1 LIHLDEQSIEELEF
15 HRIKEMLVE
24 KCIGPSAA
32 AFMADLH
39 PLSNVRKARAA
50 LDAAWEYRCSRNE
63 DEGFPRI
70 EFEEL
75 DKDISRLKLK
85 NATLFIEG
93 VVRIYRASLLCNDL
107 LRFFKDKQESR
118 PMLSGILRNTWH
130 SKEIQKAVEGV
141 LDKRFKV
148 RDDASEKLSS
158 IRQDIGRK
166 RNQVNRN
173 FDRLLKKWQGTGY
186 LGEANESF
194 MNERRVLSV
203 MSSYRKNVPG
213 QICGVS
219 RSGQITYVEPR
230 ENIQLNYE
238 LDALQHEE
246 EKEIE
251 RILNALSQELRNRLD
266 LIESYQYVLVQMDI
280 IQAKVRLAERM
291 DGQKVGLLNEPF
303 LDIQKAYH
311 PLLYLKNKQEKQET
325 IPQDIRMDDEQRML
339 VISGPNA
346 GGKSITLKTVG
357 LLQVMAQS
365 GLLIPVSDSSRL
377 GWFHSILSDIG
388 DNQSID
394 NQLSTYSYRLNRMRQ
409 FLEVADDRTL
419 LLLDE
424 FGTGSDPE
432 LGGALAEVF
441 FEQLYDKGA
450 FGVITTHY
458 SNIKFKASDL
468 EHAQNASMLFDTE
481 TLMPRYRLSM
491 GQPGSSFT
499 FEVAQ
504 MNGIP
509 SDLIDQAKELLD
521 GQTVELDRLIATLQ
535 SEKDR
540 IERERSLIQDDR
552 QQTKRAKQSF
562 EDREAHF
569 LRRLETQQ
577 KQIDRN
583 NKYLSSGKK
592 MHAFVDRFKLGKANK
607 ELMGEVKKFL
617 TIEKTKIEEAKKLI
631 ALREKAEA
639 KSAAKERR
647 RKKKPKSEVP
657 LKVGSKVRL
666 AKSNQRGEV
675 IELEGEKVVV
685 MFGSFRT
692 QVTRDKLVVE
702 E

>member
-1 LIHLDEQSIEELEF
+1 
-15 HRIKEMLVE
+15 
-24 KCIGPSAA
+24 
-32 AFMADLH
+32 
-39 PLSNVRKARAA
+39 

-75 DKDISRLKLK
+75 AKDISRLKLK

-311 PLLYLKNKQEKQET
+311 PLLYLKNKH
-325 IPQDIRMDDEQRML
+325 
-339 VISGPNA
+339 G
-346 GGKSITLKTVG
+346 
-357 LLQVMAQS
+357 
-365 GLLIPVSDSSRL
+365 
-377 GWFHSILSDIG
+377 
-388 DNQSID
+388 
-394 NQLSTYSYRLNRMRQ
+394 
-409 FLEVADDRTL
+409 
-419 LLLDE
+419 
-424 FGTGSDPE
+424 
-432 LGGALAEVF
+432 
-441 FEQLYDKGA
+441 
-450 FGVITTHY
+450 
-458 SNIKFKASDL
+458 
-468 EHAQNASMLFDTE
+468 
-481 TLMPRYRLSM
+481 
-491 GQPGSSFT
+491 
-499 FEVAQ
+499 
-504 MNGIP
+504 
-509 SDLIDQAKELLD
+509 
-521 GQTVELDRLIATLQ
+521 
-535 SEKDR
+535 
-540 IERERSLIQDDR
+540 
-552 QQTKRAKQSF
+552 
-562 EDREAHF
+562 
-569 LRRLETQQ
+569 
-577 KQIDRN
+577 
-583 NKYLSSGKK
+583 
-592 MHAFVDRFKLGKANK
+592 
-607 ELMGEVKKFL
+607 
-617 TIEKTKIEEAKKLI
+617 
-631 ALREKAEA
+631 
-639 KSAAKERR
+639 
-647 RKKKPKSEVP
+647 
-657 LKVGSKVRL
+657 
-666 AKSNQRGEV
+666 
-675 IELEGEKVVV
+675 
-685 MFGSFRT
+685 
-692 QVTRDKLVVE
+692 
-702 E
+702 

>member
-1 LIHLDEQSIEELEF
+1 MEN
-15 HRIKEMLVE
+15 
-24 KCIGPSAA
+24 CIGPSAA
-32 AFMADLH
+32 AFMVDIH

-75 DKDISRLKLK
+75 AKDISRLKLK

-311 PLLYLKNKQEKQET
+311 PLLYVKNKQEKQET

-521 GQTVELDRLIATLQ
+521 DQTVELDRLIATLQ

-562 EDREAHF
+562 EDREAQF

-639 KSAAKERR
+639 KSAAKQRR

>member
-1 LIHLDEQSIEELEF
+1 MEN
-15 HRIKEMLVE
+15 
-24 KCIGPSAA
+24 CIGPSAA
-32 AFMADLH
+32 AFMVDIH

-75 DKDISRLKLK
+75 AKDISRLKLK

-203 MSSYRKNVPG
+203 MSGYRKNVPG

-311 PLLYLKNKQEKQET
+311 PLLYVKNKQEKQET

-521 GQTVELDRLIATLQ
+521 DQTVELDRLIATLQ

-562 EDREAHF
+562 EDREAQF

-639 KSAAKERR
+639 KSAAKQRR

>member
-1 LIHLDEQSIEELEF
+1 
-15 HRIKEMLVE
+15 
-24 KCIGPSAA
+24 
-32 AFMADLH
+32 
-39 PLSNVRKARAA
+39 
-50 LDAAWEYRCSRNE
+50 
-63 DEGFPRI
+63 
-70 EFEEL
+70 
-75 DKDISRLKLK
+75 
-85 NATLFIEG
+85 
-93 VVRIYRASLLCNDL
+93 
-107 LRFFKDKQESR
+107 
-118 PMLSGILRNTWH
+118 
-130 SKEIQKAVEGV
+130 
-141 LDKRFKV
+141 
-148 RDDASEKLSS
+148 
-158 IRQDIGRK
+158 
-166 RNQVNRN
+166 
-173 FDRLLKKWQGTGY
+173 
-186 LGEANESF
+186 
-194 MNERRVLSV
+194 
-203 MSSYRKNVPG
+203 
-213 QICGVS
+213 
-219 RSGQITYVEPR
+219 
-230 ENIQLNYE
+230 
-238 LDALQHEE
+238 
-246 EKEIE
+246 
-251 RILNALSQELRNRLD
+251 
-266 LIESYQYVLVQMDI
+266 
-280 IQAKVRLAERM
+280 
-291 DGQKVGLLNEPF
+291 
-303 LDIQKAYH
+303 
-311 PLLYLKNKQEKQET
+311 
-325 IPQDIRMDDEQRML
+325 
-339 VISGPNA
+339 
-346 GGKSITLKTVG
+346 
-357 LLQVMAQS
+357 
-365 GLLIPVSDSSRL
+365 
-377 GWFHSILSDIG
+377 
-388 DNQSID
+388 
-394 NQLSTYSYRLNRMRQ
+394 MRQ

-521 GQTVELDRLIATLQ
+521 DQTVELDRLIATLQ

-562 EDREAHF
+562 EDREAQF

-639 KSAAKERR
+639 KSAAKQRR